1 MDAKIKAYQEDL
13 ELFEDELSQYE
24 YIVSLGKAQEP
35 LDETLKKE
43 TFQIK
48 GCQSIVW
55 VVPEF
60 REGKMFFK
68 SESNTVIVSGLA
80 AMVCAIFSQESPRD
94 IVAFDGTKLEA
105 LGLSEIISPLRRSG
119 LSSMV
124 ETIQRYAKEHL

>member
-1 MDAKIKAYQEDL
+1 MDEKIRAFQEDL
-13 ELFEDELSQYE
+13 ELFEDELSKYE
-24 YIVSLGKAQEP
+24 YIVSLGKSQEP
-35 LDETLKKE
+35 LDEAVKTE

-60 REGKMFFK
+60 IEGKMVYK

-80 AMVCAIFSQESPRD
+80 AMVCTIFSNESPED
-94 IVAFDGTKLEA
+94 IVAFDGMKLES

-124 ETIQRYAKEHL
+124 EAIQHYAKEQV